1 MRKRGNSLVSMPII
15 LVICVVILIVIGV
28 NFIGIIKPFIMYE
41 KLNKISEKYMFIIE
55 KFGYLTNNEKNSL
68 INELKN
74 KGFDISKISINAPLS
89 VKTYGELLNF
99 DIIYDMYYNTLNFEN
114 GKIKLKNNVIKL
126 KVTKN
131 SYSKI

>member
-55 KFGYLTNNEKNSL
+55 KFGYLTYSEKNSL

-89 VKTYGELLNF
+89 VKNYGELLNF